1 MNRTL
6 CHLLLDWSLIL
17 DHSAKSQP
25 DKVVFFMFNVSFK
38 NDLFQQY
45 MFMVSTLF
53 CGKVFFFSICTK
65 VVHTHTHP
73 PSSSTVLLPHSTLTS
88 NLSNT
93 FGMKWNKDCEPDLI
107 TKHLRWTTLM
117 LLWINESKSLQPDIK
132 KISIKSLINRSVD
145 VSTYFCLYLSSL
157 EVSPHNNLYLSS
169 SINFSLGF
177 SSSSSVLVYH
187 QQVMRHG
194 ASWLQMPQP
203 CA

>member
-1 MNRTL
+1 MTYFNSICL
-6 CHLLLDWSLIL
+6 WYLLYS
-17 DHSAKSQP
+17 
-25 DKVVFFMFNVSFK
+25 V
-38 NDLFQQY
+38 
-45 MFMVSTLF
+45 
-53 CGKVFFFSICTK
+53 GKLFFFPSAQKLCTPTPIHHPAPRSYC
-65 VVHTHTHP
+65 HT
-73 PSSSTVLLPHSTLTS
+73 
-88 NLSNT
+88 NT

-107 TKHLRWTTLM
+107 TKHLWWTTLM

-145 VSTYFCLYLSSL
+145 VSIYFCLYLSSL